1 MLSWSLV
8 SFTLLTQSA
17 IGLVWV
23 RVVGRWFGAGEQAAF
38 VTFPMLLALVLTAL
52 GLYAALAHLT
62 KPRLAPHAMRNIAAS
77 WLSREV
83 LLVQAFAGAV
93 ALTILLALLATTS
106 GLVIMETAACLLGG
120 AALFAMTRAY
130 LLKTVP
136 VWNSPA
142 TPLAFAGSALL
153 LGGALGVV
161 LTTVTATEPP
171 GLSPAL
177 VAAGIGIAAG
187 LLLGLAAISAA
198 LTAEQA
204 TQGQTWYEPVNE
216 PLSTAQALTLRMGLN
231 LAGLGAFSAAIGGSG
246 SAWLWSCLALA
257 CLAAGEVLGR
267 WRFYLAYRRV
277 GL

>member
-1 MLSWSLV
+1 
-8 SFTLLTQSA
+8 
-17 IGLVWV
+17 
-23 RVVGRWFGAGEQAAF
+23 
-38 VTFPMLLALVLTAL
+38 
-52 GLYAALAHLT
+52 
-62 KPRLAPHAMRNIAAS
+62 LAPIALRNLAAS

-83 LLVQAFAGAV
+83 LLVLAFAGAV
-93 ALTILLALLATTS
+93 ALTILLNLMAITS
-106 GLVIMETAACLLGG
+106 GLVIMEAAACLLGG

-161 LTTVTATEPP
+161 LTTFTATEPP
-171 GLSPAL
+171 ALSPAL
-177 VAAGIGIAAG
+177 VAAGISIVVG

-198 LTAEQA
+198 VTAEQA
-204 TQGQTWYEPVNE
+204 TQGQTWYEPAKE
-216 PLSTAQALTLRMGLN
+216 PLSTAQTLALRMGLN
-231 LAGLGAFSAAIGGSG
+231 LAGLGALAAIGGSG
-246 SAWLWSCLALA
+246 PAWMWSCLAFA

-267 WRFYLAYRRV
+267 WRFYVAYRRV

>member
-1 MLSWSLV
+1 MPNWSLV
-8 SFTLLTQSA
+8 SFTLLIQSA

-23 RVVGRWFGAGEQAAF
+23 RVLGRWFGHGEQAAF
-38 VTFPMLLALVLTAL
+38 VTFPMLLALVLTGL
-52 GLYAALAHLT
+52 GLYAALAHLAR
-62 KPRLAPHAMRNIAAS
+62 PRLAPNALRNIAAS

-93 ALTILLALLATTS
+93 ALTILLGLLAFTS
-106 GLVIMETAACLLGG
+106 GLVIMEAAACLMGG

-130 LLKTVP
+130 RLKTVP

-142 TPLAFAGSALL
+142 TPLAFTGSALL

-161 LTTVTATEPP
+161 LTTFTATERP

-177 VAAGIGIAAG
+177 IAAGIGI
-187 LLLGLAAISAA
+187 LVELVLVLAAISAA
-198 LTAEQA
+198 MTAEQA
-204 TQGQTWYEPVNE
+204 AQSQTWYEPAKGR
-216 PLSTAQALTLRMGLN
+216 LSTAQTLTLRMVFN
-231 LAGLGAFSAAIGGSG
+231 LAGLGALAAMGGIGP
-246 SAWLWSCLALA
+246 AWFWSCLALA
-257 CLAAGEVLGR
+257 CLAGGEVLGR